1 MKIKVLLISFFFLY
15 LPFSLFAIQTLKI
28 TSVQNSQ
35 MAKVTQ
41 PILTEAYKRLGIQ
54 VSFEEFPAKRSLH
67 LANEGKYYDGE
78 LHRIKGLEKRYHDL
92 IPVPVVI
99 FTLEGMVISK
109 KIRFKVDGWESVRP
123 FIIGIRRGVIFSL
136 NGTRDMNR
144 TILNSNERLF
154 SMLNGNRFD
163 IIIISRINASK
174 FLPEEKN
181 KKLMVLEPPVQSYNM
196 YHYLHKKN
204 AHLLPKLTKVLQDM
218 EKEGLIQKY
227 KDDFLKQL
235 SSMP

>member
-1 MKIKVLLISFFFLY
+1 MKIKIQLILFFF
-15 LPFSLFAIQTLKI
+15 LPFSLFATQTLVI
-28 TSVQNSQ
+28 TSVNHSQ
-35 MAKVTQ
+35 ISKVTQ
-41 PILTEAYKRLGIQ
+41 PILIEAYKRLGID
-54 VSFEEFPAKRSLH
+54 VSFEDYPAKRSLH
-67 LANEGKYYDGE
+67 LANEGKYFDGE
-78 LHRIKGLEKRYHDL
+78 LHRIKGLERRYPNL
-92 IPVPVVI
+92 VYVPVVI
-99 FTLEGMVISK
+99 FRLEATVISK
-109 KIRFKVDGWESVRP
+109 KVRFEVDGWESVRP
-123 FIIGIRRGVIFSL
+123 FIIGIRRGVIFAL

-163 IIIISRINASK
+163 IIIVSRINASK

-181 KKLMVLEPPVQSYNM
+181 KKLMVLEPPVEVYEM

-204 AHLLPKLTKVLQDM
+204 THLVPKLTKVLQDM

>member
-1 MKIKVLLISFFFLY
+1 MKIKVLLIYFFFLY

-41 PILTEAYKRLGIQ
+41 PILIEAYKRLGIQ
-54 VSFEEFPAKRSLH
+54 VSFEDFPAKRSLH

-78 LHRIKGLEKRYHDL
+78 LHRIKGLEKRYHNL

-99 FTLEGMVISK
+99 FTLEGIVISK

-136 NGTRDMNR
+136 NGTRDMDR

-154 SMLNGNRFD
+154 YMINGNRFD
-163 IIIISRINASK
+163 IIILSRINSTK
-174 FLPEEKN
+174 YMSQEQNKN
-181 KKLMVLEPPVQSYNM
+181 LMVLEPPVESYNM
-196 YHYLHKKN
+196 YHYIHKKN
-204 AHLLPKLTKVLQDM
+204 AHLLPELTRVLNEMKD
-218 EKEGLIQKY
+218 EGVIQKS

-235 SSMP
+235 STMP

>member
-1 MKIKVLLISFFFLY
+1 MKIKILLILFFFLPY
-15 LPFSLFAIQTLKI
+15 SLFAIQTLVI
-28 TSVQNSQ
+28 TSVNHSQ
-35 MAKVTQ
+35 ISKVTQ
-41 PILTEAYKRLGIQ
+41 PILIEAYKRLGID
-54 VSFEEFPAKRSLH
+54 VSFEDYPAKRSLH
-67 LANEGKYYDGE
+67 LANEGKYFDGE
-78 LHRIKGLEKRYHDL
+78 LHRIKGLERRYPNL
-92 IPVPVVI
+92 VYIPVVI
-99 FTLEGMVISK
+99 FRLEATVISK
-109 KIRFKVDGWESVRP
+109 KVRFEVDGWESVRP
-123 FIIGIRRGVIFSL
+123 FIIGIRRGVIFAL

-163 IIIISRINASK
+163 IIIVSRINASK

-181 KKLMVLEPPVQSYNM
+181 KKLMVLEPPVEVYEM

-204 AHLLPKLTKVLQDM
+204 THLVPKLTKVLQDM